1 MSNIEENNRLNHKKV
16 AEIIKKEG
24 MASKLKLHEKIW
36 YKNMKGVKKGN
47 LAYDMTNDELSE
59 YLKSSLSI
67 HYFAEKYCQIKR
79 EDGSIG
85 PMTLRDYQKDII
97 DLYTKNQFSI
107 LMASRQVG
115 KCNSFNIKVLR
126 SIEGKDE
133 YISIGELYYQELKK
147 LRPLKFT
154 EKIKYFLYKIYQ
166 LLS

>member
-24 MASKLKLHEKIW
+24 MAAKLKLHEKIW

-59 YLKSSLSI
+59 YLKASLSI

-79 EDGSIG
+79 EDGSTG

-115 KCNSFNIKVLR
+115 KCSSFNVMVNIDGEKKSL
-126 SIEGKDE
+126 
-133 YISIGELYYQELKK
+133 GELYYQELKK
-147 LRPLKFT
+147 LRPLTFT